1 MQKILRKRVLRDLK
15 KNLFRYLALGFMI
28 ILGMYIIISLV
39 GAADTIILGTA
50 AKGQE
55 NLVEDGEFEVF
66 VPLREETEE
75 TLTGKG
81 ITLERMFYL
90 DFQAED
96 ESTIRV
102 YQNRE
107 AINLVDIEEGRTAE
121 ASDEIVLEKRY
132 CEENGISVGDLIT
145 FAGTEYRVSGIG
157 TAPDYEAPY
166 RNLSDGIVDSKNFGI
181 VFVCSET
188 YESLLKGGKSAQ
200 SEEYV
205 YAYRLNNS
213 MTNDELKEELRM
225 LSFDAADVDDVYF
238 QEYWDKTAGK
248 KDDLKN
254 GISDL
259 LSGSQELQDALGELT
274 ENNDTIKLVTMKEY
288 AGAVDSYVNGVSEIY
303 DGSQEL
309 ADGLAE
315 LKDHTDELLDKYF
328 NFDVGNM
335 TSFITA
341 EDNPRIGAA
350 GDDQIINKLSGLAA
364 GVIALILFTYVIS
377 VFVIHGIEEESS
389 IIGTLYALGV
399 KRRELMAHYLMLPVL
414 ITFIAGVIGTALGY
428 SSLGVKTQMQ
438 DCYNYFSVPKLDIIY
453 EAYVLVYGIVMPPVV
468 AVIVNCLVIRKRL
481 SVPALKLIRNEQK
494 QAKIKELNLGKMSF
508 VSKFRIR
515 QMFRE
520 LRSSFTVWFGMFI
533 SMLILMLS
541 INCYVLCE
549 HVRVENVADTKFGYM
564 YTYKYPEDEVPEG
577 GEAAYAKALKKEILG
592 YNLDVTLLGIDKEN
606 TYFEAIPS
614 KSQSHVVISSA
625 MAQKYGISIGDKV
638 VLTDEEEDR
647 DYAFTVEDI
656 VQYQAGFYVF
666 MDIDSMRELFGE
678 SDDYF
683 NVVFSEKALDIPSG
697 RLYATT
703 TREEVEKSSNIFVK
717 LMMPMVSSL
726 SVISALIFVIV
737 MYLMMKVMIDRSAL
751 NISLMKIFG
760 YRTGE
765 IRKLYLNGNFYMIAI
780 GAAVAIP
787 LSKVIMDAMYPYLV
801 SNVAVGINLKFS
813 WQLYVGIYAAV
824 LVLYLVI
831 NQLLVG
837 RLKKILPAEVL
848 KNRE

>member
-15 KNLFRYLALGFMI
+15 QNLFRYLALSFMI
-28 ILGMYIIISLV
+28 ILGMYLIISIV
-39 GAADTIILGTA
+39 GAADTIILGTK

-66 VPLREETEE
+66 VPLREETEKE
-75 TLTGKG
+75 LAEKG
-81 ITLERMFYL
+81 ITLEKMFYL

-96 ESTIRV
+96 KSIIRI

-107 AINLVDIEEGRTAE
+107 AVNLIDIEEGKIAE
-121 ASDEIVLEKRY
+121 AEDEIVLEKRY
-132 CEENGISVGDLIT
+132 CQENGISVGDVVV
-145 FAGTEYRVSGIG
+145 FSGESYKVSGIG
-157 TAPDYEAPY
+157 TAPDYEAPF

-181 VFVCSET
+181 GFVSSNT
-188 YESLLKGGKSAQ
+188 YDLLLKGGKSEK

-205 YAYRLNNS
+205 YAYRLNDS
-213 MTNDELKEELRM
+213 MTDDELKKELKT
-225 LSFDAADVDDVYF
+225 LSFEAADVDDIYF

-248 KDDLKN
+248 KEELES
-254 GISDL
+254 GILNL
-259 LSGSQELQDALGELT
+259 LDGSRKLQDALGELA
-274 ENNDTIKLVTMKEY
+274 ESKDAIKLITMREY
-288 AGAVDSYVNGVSEIY
+288 ADAAASYADGVAESY
-303 DGSQEL
+303 DGSKELTEGMQEL
-309 ADGLAE
+309 
-315 LKDHTDELLDKYF
+315 KNNTDELLDKYF
-328 NFDVGNM
+328 KYDVENLI
-335 TSFITA
+335 SFITS

-350 GDDQIINKLSGLAA
+350 GEDQVINKLAGLAA

-399 KRRELMAHYLMLPVL
+399 KRKELMAHYLMLPVL
-414 ITFIAGVIGTALGY
+414 ITFIAGVIGTVLGY
-428 SSLGVKTQMQ
+428 SSLGVNIQMQ
-438 DCYNYFSVPKLDIIY
+438 DCYNYFSVPKLNTIY
-453 EAYVLVYGIVMPPVV
+453 EAYVLIYGIIMPPVI
-468 AVIVNCLVIRKRL
+468 AAIVNCLVIRKRL

-494 QAKIKELNLGKMSF
+494 QAKVKELNLGKMSF
-508 VSKFRIR
+508 VGKFRIR
-515 QMFRE
+515 QMLRE

-541 INCYVLCE
+541 INCYVLCD
-549 HVRVENVADTKFGYM
+549 HVRVENVADTKFEYM
-564 YTYKYPEDEVPEG
+564 YTYKYPEDEIPEG
-577 GEAAYAKALKKEILG
+577 GEAAYAKTLKKEIFE
-592 YNLDVTLLGIDKEN
+592 YNLDVTLLGIDEDN
-606 TYFEAIPS
+606 PYFEAKPS
-614 KSQSHVVISSA
+614 KSQKNVVISSA

-638 VLTDEEEDR
+638 VMTDEEEDR

-666 MDIDSMRELFGE
+666 MDIESMRELFGAD
-678 SDDYF
+678 DDYF
-683 NVVFSEKALDIPSG
+683 NVVFSMEALDIPSG
-697 RLYATT
+697 RLYATAT
-703 TREEVEKSSNIFVK
+703 HEEVEKSSNIFVE
-717 LMMPMVSSL
+717 LMMPMVYSL
-726 SVISALIFVIV
+726 TVVSTLIFVIV

-787 LSKVIMDAMYPYLV
+787 LSKVIMDAVYPYLV
-801 SNVAVGINLKFS
+801 SNTAVGINLKFS
-813 WQLYVGIYAAV
+813 WQMYVGIYAAV
-824 LVLYLVI
+824 LLLYFVI

-837 RLKKILPAEVL
+837 RLKKIVPADVL

>member
-15 KNLFRYLALGFMI
+15 QNLFRYLALSFMI
-28 ILGMYIIISLV
+28 ILGMYLIISIV
-39 GAADTIILGTA
+39 GAADTIILGTK

-66 VPLREETEE
+66 VPLREETEKE
-75 TLTGKG
+75 LAEKG
-81 ITLERMFYL
+81 ITLEKMFYL

-96 ESTIRV
+96 KSIIRI

-107 AINLVDIEEGRTAE
+107 AVNLIDIEEGKIAE
-121 ASDEIVLEKRY
+121 AEDEIVLEKRY
-132 CEENGISVGDLIT
+132 CQENGISVGDVVV
-145 FAGTEYRVSGIG
+145 FSGESYKVSGIG
-157 TAPDYEAPY
+157 TAPDYEAPF

-181 VFVCSET
+181 GFVSSNT
-188 YESLLKGGKSAQ
+188 YDLLLKGGKSEK

-205 YAYRLNNS
+205 YAYCLNDS
-213 MTNDELKEELRM
+213 MTDDELKKELKT
-225 LSFDAADVDDVYF
+225 LSFEAADVDDIYF

-248 KDDLKN
+248 KEELES
-254 GISDL
+254 GILNL
-259 LSGSQELQDALGELT
+259 LDGSRKLQDALGELA
-274 ENNDTIKLVTMKEY
+274 ESKDAIKLITMREY
-288 AGAVDSYVNGVSEIY
+288 ADAAASYADGVAESY
-303 DGSQEL
+303 DGSKELTEGMQEL
-309 ADGLAE
+309 
-315 LKDHTDELLDKYF
+315 KNNTDELLDKYF
-328 NFDVGNM
+328 KYDVENLI
-335 TSFITA
+335 SFITS

-350 GDDQIINKLSGLAA
+350 GEDQVINKLAGLAA

-399 KRRELMAHYLMLPVL
+399 KRKELMAHYLMLPVL
-414 ITFIAGVIGTALGY
+414 ITFIAGVIGTVLGY
-428 SSLGVKTQMQ
+428 SSLGVNIQMQ
-438 DCYNYFSVPKLDIIY
+438 DCYNYFSVPKLNTIY
-453 EAYVLVYGIVMPPVV
+453 EAYVLIYGIIMPPVI
-468 AVIVNCLVIRKRL
+468 AAIVNCLVIRKRL

-494 QAKIKELNLGKMSF
+494 QAKVKELNLGKMSF
-508 VSKFRIR
+508 VGKFRIR
-515 QMFRE
+515 QMLRE

-541 INCYVLCE
+541 INCYVLCD
-549 HVRVENVADTKFGYM
+549 HVRVENVADTKFEYM
-564 YTYKYPEDEVPEG
+564 YTYKYPEDEIPEG
-577 GEAAYAKALKKEILG
+577 GEAAYAKTLKKEIFG
-592 YNLDVTLLGIDKEN
+592 YNLDVTLLGIDEDN
-606 TYFEAIPS
+606 PYFEAKPS
-614 KSQSHVVISSA
+614 KSQKNVVISSA

-638 VLTDEEEDR
+638 VMTDEEEDR

-666 MDIDSMRELFGE
+666 MDIESMRELFGAD
-678 SDDYF
+678 DDYF
-683 NVVFSEKALDIPSG
+683 NVVFSMEALDIPSG
-697 RLYATT
+697 RLYATAT
-703 TREEVEKSSNIFVK
+703 HEEVEKSSNIFVE
-717 LMMPMVSSL
+717 LMMPMVYSL
-726 SVISALIFVIV
+726 TVVSTLIFVIV

-787 LSKVIMDAMYPYLV
+787 LSKVIMDAVYPYLV
-801 SNVAVGINLKFS
+801 SNTAVGINLKFS
-813 WQLYVGIYAAV
+813 WQMYVGIYAAV
-824 LVLYLVI
+824 LLLYFVI

-837 RLKKILPAEVL
+837 RLKKIVPADVL

>member
-15 KNLFRYLALGFMI
+15 QNLFRYLALSFMI
-28 ILGMYIIISLV
+28 ILGMYLIISIV
-39 GAADTIILGTA
+39 GAADTIILGTK

-66 VPLREETEE
+66 VPLREETEKE
-75 TLTGKG
+75 LAEKG
-81 ITLERMFYL
+81 ITLEKMFYL

-96 ESTIRV
+96 KSIIRI

-107 AINLVDIEEGRTAE
+107 AVNLIDIEEGKIAE
-121 ASDEIVLEKRY
+121 AEDEIVLEKRY
-132 CEENGISVGDLIT
+132 CQENGISVGDVVV
-145 FAGTEYRVSGIG
+145 FSGESYKVSGIG
-157 TAPDYEAPY
+157 TAPDYEAPF

-181 VFVCSET
+181 GFVSSNT
-188 YESLLKGGKSAQ
+188 YDLLLKGGKSEK

-205 YAYRLNNS
+205 YAYRLNDS
-213 MTNDELKEELRM
+213 MTDDELKKELKT
-225 LSFDAADVDDVYF
+225 LSFEAADVDDIYF

-248 KDDLKN
+248 KEELES
-254 GISDL
+254 GILNL
-259 LSGSQELQDALGELT
+259 LDGSRKLQDALGELA
-274 ENNDTIKLVTMKEY
+274 ESKDAIKLITMREY
-288 AGAVDSYVNGVSEIY
+288 ADAAASYADGVAESY
-303 DGSQEL
+303 DGSKELTEGMQEL
-309 ADGLAE
+309 
-315 LKDHTDELLDKYF
+315 KNNTDELLDKYF
-328 NFDVGNM
+328 KYDVENLI
-335 TSFITA
+335 SFITS

-350 GDDQIINKLSGLAA
+350 GEDQVINKLAGLAA

-399 KRRELMAHYLMLPVL
+399 KRKELMAHYLMLPVL
-414 ITFIAGVIGTALGY
+414 ITFIAGVIGTVLGY
-428 SSLGVKTQMQ
+428 SSLGVNIQMQ
-438 DCYNYFSVPKLDIIY
+438 DCYNYFSVPKLNTIY
-453 EAYVLVYGIVMPPVV
+453 EAYVLIYGIIMPPVI
-468 AVIVNCLVIRKRL
+468 AAIVNCLVIRKRL

-494 QAKIKELNLGKMSF
+494 QAKVKELNLGKMSF
-508 VSKFRIR
+508 VGKFRIR
-515 QMFRE
+515 QMLRE

-541 INCYVLCE
+541 INCYVLCD
-549 HVRVENVADTKFGYM
+549 HVRVENVADTKFEYM
-564 YTYKYPEDEVPEG
+564 YTYKYPEDEIPEG
-577 GEAAYAKALKKEILG
+577 GEAAYAKTLKKEIFG
-592 YNLDVTLLGIDKEN
+592 YNLDVTLLGIDEDN
-606 TYFEAIPS
+606 PYFEAKPS
-614 KSQSHVVISSA
+614 KSQKNVVISSA

-638 VLTDEEEDR
+638 VMTDEEEDR

-666 MDIDSMRELFGE
+666 MDIESMRELFGAD
-678 SDDYF
+678 DDYF
-683 NVVFSEKALDIPSG
+683 NVVFSMEALDIPSG
-697 RLYATT
+697 RLYATAT
-703 TREEVEKSSNIFVK
+703 HEEVEKSSNIFVE
-717 LMMPMVSSL
+717 LMMPMVYSL
-726 SVISALIFVIV
+726 TVVSTLIFVIV

-787 LSKVIMDAMYPYLV
+787 LSKVIMDAVYPYLV
-801 SNVAVGINLKFS
+801 SNTAVGINLKFS
-813 WQLYVGIYAAV
+813 WQMYVGIYAAV
-824 LVLYLVI
+824 LLLYFVI

-837 RLKKILPAEVL
+837 RLKKIVPADVL